1 MQYTK
6 EQIRAGKKLVEYF
19 QSKRVP
25 IDEARQRTVEILAEH
40 SPERIM
46 RALSDQAVS
55 YKVENLYAK
64 LNFKKL
70 RHLNK

>member
-1 MQYTK
+1 MKYTPD
-6 EQIRAGKKLVEYF
+6 QVHAGKKLVEYF
-19 QSKRVP
+19 TTKKIPLQ
-25 IDEARQRTVEILAEH
+25 EARERTVDILAEH
-40 SPERIM
+40 SAERIM
-46 RALSDQAVS
+46 KALCDTAVS

>member
-1 MQYTK
+1 MKYTPD
-6 EQIRAGKKLVEYF
+6 QARAGKKLVEYF
-19 QSKRVP
+19 TTKKIPLQ
-25 IDEARQRTVEILAEH
+25 EARERTVDILAEH

-46 RALSDQAVS
+46 RALSDTAVA